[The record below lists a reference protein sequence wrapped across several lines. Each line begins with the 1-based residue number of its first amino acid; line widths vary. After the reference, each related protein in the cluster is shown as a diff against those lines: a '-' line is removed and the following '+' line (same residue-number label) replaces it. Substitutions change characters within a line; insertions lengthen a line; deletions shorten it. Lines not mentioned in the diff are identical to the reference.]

1 MTARAT
7 LSLLVALALI
17 LPSAGPARAQVVFGD
32 PSVRP
37 NLTDLFDHLMGQT
50 NHLRGSRRGMELDR
64 EVVFTYDLFFFPAG
78 KVVRVTRISS
88 ADPRRPYNKRS
99 FEAGSFAL
107 DDEEQSITFYFRG
120 SGRESY
126 PAAIFFPQRTMLIGE
141 LALAPVD
148 DYGLVGVGFEP
159 DQRLVI
165 TAVGEE
171 ARQSPFRQVYRATGE
186 GFLIAT
192 LPRAG
197 DYQIILVDQ
206 QGRLNP
212 FKRITV
218 GRATTWSLIDLEF
231 WKD

>member
-1 MTARAT
+1 MAARAT
-7 LSLLVALALI
+7 LSLLAALALA
-17 LPSAGPARAQVVFGD
+17 LPLAEPGRAQVVFGD

-64 EVVFTYDLFFFPAG
+64 EVVFTYDLFFFPDG

-88 ADPRRPYNKRS
+88 ADPRRPYTKRTYQV
-99 FEAGSFAL
+99 GSYAL
-107 DDEEQSITFYFRG
+107 DAEEETITFYFRG

-148 DYGLVGVGFEP
+148 DYGLVGVGFAP

-165 TAVGEE
+165 TAVGEG
-171 ARQSPFRQVYRATGE
+171 ARQSPFRQVYRATDE
-186 GFLIAT
+186 GYIIAT

-197 DYQIILVDQ
+197 DYQIILVDD
-206 QGRLNP
+206 QGRLKP

-218 GRATTWSLIDLEF
+218 GRETTWSLIDLEF